1 MHYAIG
7 DVITNQW
14 RLGGFMKKAKSDSFS
29 GRHGFRQPVPPITIW
44 DDAPEDFRHVL
55 LYTANTKCKL
65 SPSTLR
71 DIVCGVL
78 RKRPDSN
85 NWSEYPN
92 IWGEVECHVYG
103 CQWFRVYDIA
113 EAIWEHLAKN
123 ESTPFDEDSK
133 VVVFDDEINT
143 AFHELGI
150 GWQIRDGL
158 IQARGDD
165 AFEKIVTTAQDA
177 LRATDKT
184 IAHNE
189 LREALKDISRR
200 PAPDST
206 GAIQHSMAALEC
218 MVRDVTG
225 DSSSTLGMIAKRHPT
240 VFPEP
245 IDQAVG
251 KLWGFASE
259 RARHVREG
267 QTVDRHDAHLVV
279 GLAATLVNYL
289 IHKTSPST

>member
-1 MHYAIG
+1 
-7 DVITNQW
+7 
-14 RLGGFMKKAKSDSFS
+14 MKRAKSDSFS

-44 DDAPEDFRHVL
+44 DDAPEDFRHAL
-55 LYTANTKCKL
+55 LSTAHYRCNL

-71 DIVCGVL
+71 DIVCRVL
-78 RKRPDSN
+78 RKVPDSTN
-85 NWSEYPN
+85 RSESS
-92 IWGEVECHVYG
+92 IWGEVQSLVCRCE
-103 CQWFRVYDIA
+103 WFQVFDIA
-113 EAIWEHLAKN
+113 EAIRAYLAGLDW
-123 ESTPFDEDSK
+123 TVCDEDSR

-184 IAHNE
+184 TAHNE

-245 IDQAVG
+245 MDQAVG
-251 KLWGFASE
+251 KLYGFASE

-289 IHKTSPST
+289 IHKTIPST